1 MACSND
7 TKVGFGALFAG
18 CIISLVNIFLYYAN
32 SSNEIMRV
40 LSICVVIFFLFHG
53 SALLV
58 SNLCSVLCC
67 RSCKGSYDLE
77 IPDSNDNY
85 CEIKRDNTTVLKY

>member
-32 SSNEIMRV
+32 SSNEIMSV
-40 LSICVVIFFLFHG
+40 LSICVVIFLLFHVICV
-53 SALLV
+53 AFYV
-58 SNLCSVLCC
+58 VEVV
-67 RSCKGSYDLE
+67 KGFYDFE
-77 IPDSNDNY
+77 IPNSNDDH
-85 CEIKRDNTTVLKY
+85 CEIKRDNATVLKY